1 MWYFMCIEIDNILVN
16 LEIVR
21 KNNKN
26 TYMRVKNGVL
36 VVTTNYMVSDR
47 KIKEIIINNKNSII
61 KMLEKDNKL
70 NEKNNYFY
78 LFGKKYDIVYGSF
91 NEIDITCDKIY
102 VKNEKELNKYLN
114 KEIYKIFSDRLIYW
128 YNEYLE
134 NIPRPNLKIRKMTS
148 RWGVCNKSSMTV
160 TLNTELITKDVN
172 LIDYV
177 IVHELCHFK
186 HMDHSPK
193 FWNEVAKYYPYYK
206 QARKELNNK

>member
-1 MWYFMCIEIDNILVN
+1 M
-16 LEIVR
+16 
-21 KNNKN
+21 KNNKIIIDN
-26 TYMRVKNGVL
+26 EEFEIIVNRKRIKNLYLRVKEENKIEVSANFY
-36 VVTTNYMVSDR
+36 TT
-47 KIKEIIINNKNSII
+47 
-61 KMLEKDNKL
+61 
-70 NEKNNYFY
+70 
-78 LFGKKYDIVYGSF
+78 
-91 NEIDITCDKIY
+91 
-102 VKNEKELNKYLN
+102 N
-114 KEIYKIFSDRLIYW
+114 KEI
-128 YNEYLE
+128 
-134 NIPRPNLKIRKMTS
+134 LKIINDNKAFIIKANNKLKANKLKPNKIMYLGDELSLIESDKTFIDNNYIYAKSEEDAVNYIYSLCYDVFRTRLERIMNMFDDLPKFTLRVRKMKT

>member
-1 MWYFMCIEIDNILVN
+1 MMNNKIIIDNEEFEIIVN
-16 LEIVR
+16 R
-21 KNNKN
+21 KRIKN
-26 TYMRVKNGVL
+26 LYLRVKEENKIEVSANFY
-36 VVTTNYMVSDR
+36 TT
-47 KIKEIIINNKNSII
+47 
-61 KMLEKDNKL
+61 
-70 NEKNNYFY
+70 
-78 LFGKKYDIVYGSF
+78 
-91 NEIDITCDKIY
+91 
-102 VKNEKELNKYLN
+102 N
-114 KEIYKIFSDRLIYW
+114 KEI
-128 YNEYLE
+128 
-134 NIPRPNLKIRKMTS
+134 LKIINDNKAFIIKANNKLKANKLKPNKIMYLGDELSLIESDKTFIDNNYIYAKSEEDAVNYIYSLCYDVFRTRLELIMNMFDDLPKFTLRVRKMKT

>member
-1 MWYFMCIEIDNILVN
+1 MNNKIIIDNEEFEIIVN
-16 LEIVR
+16 R
-21 KNNKN
+21 KRIKN
-26 TYMRVKNGVL
+26 LYLRVKEENKIEVSANFY
-36 VVTTNYMVSDR
+36 TTN
-47 KIKEIIINNKNSII
+47 KEILKIINNNKAFII
-61 KMLEKDNKL
+61 KANNKL
-70 NEKNNYFY
+70 KAKKLKPNKIMYLGDELSLIESDKTFIDNNYIY
-78 LFGKKYDIVYGSF
+78 AKSEEDAVNYIYNLCYDVF
-91 NEIDITCDKIY
+91 RT
-102 VKNEKELNKYLN
+102 
-114 KEIYKIFSDRLIYW
+114 RLERIM
-128 YNEYLE
+128 NMFDDL
-134 NIPRPNLKIRKMTS
+134 PKFTLRVRKMKT

>member
-1 MWYFMCIEIDNILVN
+1 MMNNKIIIDNEEFEIIVN
-16 LEIVR
+16 R
-21 KNNKN
+21 KRIKN
-26 TYMRVKNGVL
+26 LYLRVKEENKIEVSANFY
-36 VVTTNYMVSDR
+36 TT
-47 KIKEIIINNKNSII
+47 
-61 KMLEKDNKL
+61 
-70 NEKNNYFY
+70 
-78 LFGKKYDIVYGSF
+78 
-91 NEIDITCDKIY
+91 
-102 VKNEKELNKYLN
+102 N
-114 KEIYKIFSDRLIYW
+114 KEI
-128 YNEYLE
+128 
-134 NIPRPNLKIRKMTS
+134 LKIINDNKAFIIKANNKLKANKLKPNKIMYLGDELSLIESDKTFIDNNYIYAKSEEDAVNYIYSLCYDVFRNRLERIMNMFDNLPKFTLRVRKMKT

>member
-1 MWYFMCIEIDNILVN
+1 MNNKIIIDNEEFEIIVN
-16 LEIVR
+16 RNRI
-21 KNNKN
+21 KNL
-26 TYMRVKNGVL
+26 YLRVKEENKIEVSANFY
-36 VVTTNYMVSDR
+36 TT
-47 KIKEIIINNKNSII
+47 
-61 KMLEKDNKL
+61 
-70 NEKNNYFY
+70 
-78 LFGKKYDIVYGSF
+78 
-91 NEIDITCDKIY
+91 
-102 VKNEKELNKYLN
+102 N
-114 KEIYKIFSDRLIYW
+114 KEI
-128 YNEYLE
+128 
-134 NIPRPNLKIRKMTS
+134 LKIINDNKAFIIKANNKLKANKLKPNKIMYLGDELSLIESDKTFIDNNYIYAKSEEDAVNYIYSLCADVFRTRLEQIMNMFNDLPKFTLRVRKMKT

>member
-1 MWYFMCIEIDNILVN
+1 MMNNKIIIDNEEFEIIVN
-16 LEIVR
+16 R
-21 KNNKN
+21 KRIKN
-26 TYMRVKNGVL
+26 LYLRVKEENKIEVSANFY
-36 VVTTNYMVSDR
+36 TT
-47 KIKEIIINNKNSII
+47 
-61 KMLEKDNKL
+61 
-70 NEKNNYFY
+70 
-78 LFGKKYDIVYGSF
+78 
-91 NEIDITCDKIY
+91 
-102 VKNEKELNKYLN
+102 N
-114 KEIYKIFSDRLIYW
+114 KEI
-128 YNEYLE
+128 
-134 NIPRPNLKIRKMTS
+134 LKIINDNKAFIIKANNKLKANKLKPNKIMYLGDELSLIESDKTFIDNNYIYAKSEGDAVNYIYGLCYDVFRTRLERIMNMFDDLPKFTLRVRKMKT

>member
-1 MWYFMCIEIDNILVN
+1 MRNNYIYAKSEEDAVN
-16 LEIVR
+16 YIYSLCYDVFRTRLERIMNMFNDLPKFTLRVR
-21 KNNKN
+21 KMK
-26 TYMRVKNGVL
+26 T
-36 VVTTNYMVSDR
+36 
-47 KIKEIIINNKNSII
+47 
-61 KMLEKDNKL
+61 
-70 NEKNNYFY
+70 
-78 LFGKKYDIVYGSF
+78 
-91 NEIDITCDKIY
+91 
-102 VKNEKELNKYLN
+102 
-114 KEIYKIFSDRLIYW
+114 
-128 YNEYLE
+128 
-134 NIPRPNLKIRKMTS
+134 

>member
-1 MWYFMCIEIDNILVN
+1 MQDNIKNKVIAILFGLIIYGFFFLNLVAPDKKSSVSERRKLEQFPKVSLKAIVSGDFFKKFDSYSMDQFYQREKFRKLKIKTDMVVLGNYNNMQIDNNYIYAKSEEDAVN
-16 LEIVR
+16 YIYSLCYDVFRTRLERIMNMFDDLPKFTLRVR
-21 KNNKN
+21 KMK
-26 TYMRVKNGVL
+26 T
-36 VVTTNYMVSDR
+36 
-47 KIKEIIINNKNSII
+47 
-61 KMLEKDNKL
+61 
-70 NEKNNYFY
+70 
-78 LFGKKYDIVYGSF
+78 
-91 NEIDITCDKIY
+91 
-102 VKNEKELNKYLN
+102 
-114 KEIYKIFSDRLIYW
+114 
-128 YNEYLE
+128 
-134 NIPRPNLKIRKMTS
+134 

>member
-1 MWYFMCIEIDNILVN
+1 MNNKIIIDNEEFEIIVN
-16 LEIVR
+16 R
-21 KNNKN
+21 KRIKN
-26 TYMRVKNGVL
+26 LYLRVKEENKIEVSANFY
-36 VVTTNYMVSDR
+36 TT
-47 KIKEIIINNKNSII
+47 
-61 KMLEKDNKL
+61 
-70 NEKNNYFY
+70 
-78 LFGKKYDIVYGSF
+78 
-91 NEIDITCDKIY
+91 
-102 VKNEKELNKYLN
+102 N
-114 KEIYKIFSDRLIYW
+114 KEI
-128 YNEYLE
+128 
-134 NIPRPNLKIRKMTS
+134 LKIINDNKAFIIKANNKLKANKLKPNKIMYLGDELSLIESDKTFIDNNYIYAKSEEDAVNYIYSLCYDVFRTRLERIRNMFDNLAKFTLRVRKMKT